1 MIQIGIMGA
10 LVSNENM
17 GCVALTY
24 SLLSMLER
32 IARRSGQT
40 FRYVVFEYHNDPE
53 KYRLLREQLSID
65 PQRIRF
71 APVGY
76 WDPYDWPNLK
86 RSIKSTP
93 QSLDMLRLIAGCRLV
108 IDLTQGD
115 SFTDLYGRER
125 FVQLTMAK
133 EWVLRLGV
141 ALVLGPQTYGP
152 FASEAYRARV
162 RRIAQRAALV
172 MARDVASA
180 DYLASFCPT
189 AVHKGTDLAF
199 RLPFDAPAPRRPGP
213 VRVGVNPSGLLV
225 RQKNEGTPFSTP
237 LATDYDRFIAGLLRQ
252 LTGDPGYEVHL
263 IPHVGADGTASFRDV
278 PGVIVHDAFD
288 TPIQAKNCIAG
299 MDVFIGARMHAT
311 IAAFSAGVATIPTA
325 YSQKFAGVF
334 SAVGYDHVID
344 LRTLPTDRALAQTL
358 ALIRDRRQLQEEGAR
373 AMDLVRQRCD
383 DMEQTLAQTIS
394 SILQGGK

>member
-53 KYRLLREQLSID
+53 KYRLLCEQLSID

-141 ALVLGPQTYGP
+141 PLVLGPQTYGP
-152 FASEAYRARV
+152 FADDRYRARV
-162 RRIAQRAALV
+162 CRIAQRAALV
-172 MARDVASA
+172 VSRDTASA
-180 DYLASFCPT
+180 DYLHTFCRA
-189 AVHKGTDLAF
+189 AVHTGTDLAF
-199 RLPFDAPAPRRPGP
+199 RLPFTAPDTGCGGP
-213 VRVGVNPSGLLV
+213 VRVGINPSGLLI

-237 LATDYDRFIAGLLRQ
+237 LATDYDRFIAGLLHE
-252 LTGDPGYEVHL
+252 LTADPGYEVHL
-263 IPHVGADGTASFRDV
+263 IPHVGADGTAPFRDV
-278 PGVIVHDAFD
+278 PGVIVHEAFD
-288 TPIQAKNCIAG
+288 TPVQAKNCIAG

-344 LRTLPTDRALAQTL
+344 LRTLPTGRALAQTL
-358 ALIRDRRQLQEEGAR
+358 DLIRDRRRLQQEGAQ
-373 AMDLVRQRCD
+373 AMKRVQQRYD
-383 DMEQTLAQTIS
+383 AMEQVMAASVS
-394 SILQGGK
+394 SILRGRK